1 MKQKAAIEKTYAES
15 LSKVRNVVKHIEII
29 RYNPLQL
36 SGAYV
41 GRKVG
46 RAGLEQGEQGQTV
59 TTVWLRVLEEN
70 EKIAQLRLAAAQ
82 VIYYKLQTA
91 NCFVVVQVFQEK
103 ISDEARALRGEKATR
118 AKQQLERL
126 AGVQKEV
133 WDSVS
138 ELDRARARSV
148 NTVNCGL

>member
-1 MKQKAAIEKTYAES
+1 M
-15 LSKVRNVVKHIEII
+15 L
-29 RYNPLQL
+29 
-36 SGAYV
+36 
-41 GRKVG
+41 
-46 RAGLEQGEQGQTV
+46 
-59 TTVWLRVLEEN
+59 
-70 EKIAQLRLAAAQ
+70 
-82 VIYYKLQTA
+82 
-91 NCFVVVQVFQEK
+91 QVFQEK

-148 NTVNCGL
+148 NTVNCGLYWGCAVTGRRRRTR